1 MSTTK
6 SPEEMKSIFEKYAA
20 KEGDPNQL
28 SKEELKLLI
37 QSEFPSLLK
46 VSAYLSSQRPLPLG
60 AVSFPPTP
68 SRGSTKGGEV
78 GLGGAESCEERH
90 TPGTRRFGP
99 QVTGYCQGTSY
110 IGTRLKWASPS
121 PKGLLDRPGFQALCA
136 RSEWL
141 WAERGHQREGDKS
154 IQAPSVLLAGPKWPR
169 GKHGGLGTEARGV
182 SGEAQEGSYLCSGQ
196 GAVECGSRSSTQ
208 RPAGPGAHLSCGSR
222 DLI

>member
-1 MSTTK
+1 MENLLGIKYK
-6 SPEEMKSIFEKYAA
+6 SASPQAVVFSMLRPEKGCCLTCTLKADSKSE
-20 KEGDPNQL
+20 
-28 SKEELKLLI
+28 S
-37 QSEFPSLLK
+37 SL
-46 VSAYLSSQRPLPLG
+46 Q

-68 SRGSTKGGEV
+68 SRGSTKVRGGGGV

-99 QVTGYCQGTSY
+99 QVTGY
-110 IGTRLKWASPS
+110 IGTGRKWASPS
-121 PKGLLDRPGFQALCA
+121 PKGLLDRSGFQALCA

-141 WAERGHQREGDKS
+141 WAGRGHQRERDKS
-154 IQAPSVLLAGPKWPR
+154 IQAPSVFLAGPKWPR